1 MKKNMP
7 QQAFV
12 KQYIEAGQIM
22 AEALS
27 NGDYKKNNR
36 EAKKLKKIKSDF
48 LENNLDLAK
57 QIFAEV
63 MKSGNDMARSIAA
76 VDALRLNI
84 LVEQAIDVLEGIA
97 KRRDIIGFGAETSLK
112 IWRGQFPGKTL

>member
-1 MKKNMP
+1 MKKNMS
-7 QQAFV
+7 QQALV
-12 KQYIEAGQIM
+12 EQYIEAGQIM
-22 AEALS
+22 AEALP

-57 QIFAEV
+57 QVFAEV
-63 MKSGNDMARSIAA
+63 MKSENDMARSIAA
-76 VDALRLNI
+76 ADALRLNI
-84 LVEQAIDVLEGIA
+84 LIEQAMGVLEDVA

-112 IWRGQFPGKTL
+112 IWRGEFPGKTL